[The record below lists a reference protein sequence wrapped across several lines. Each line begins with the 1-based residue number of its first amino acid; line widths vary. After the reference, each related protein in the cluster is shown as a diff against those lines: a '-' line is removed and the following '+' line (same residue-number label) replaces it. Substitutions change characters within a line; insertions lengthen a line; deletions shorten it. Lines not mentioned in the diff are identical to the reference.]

1 MISEELGSYLGL
13 ASEEA
18 ALIESSAGAA
28 LMESSA
34 AGLAW
39 LFSTLVMTNA
49 RVMVMTVRANFI
61 FSDFLK
67 C

>member
-1 MISEELGSYLGL
+1 MEKS
-13 ASEEA
+13 A
-18 ALIESSAGAA
+18 AGAA
-28 LMESSA
+28 TLEESSPT
-34 AGLAW
+34 GLAW